1 MTEKRPLGG
10 LRLPSTRDMAWN
22 MVQLGS
28 LALAVALAFVIRF
41 EGILDTQNIDSMCSC
56 LGILVPVQFFMLLAI
71 AGGRSSIR
79 GLTLRDLWQII
90 FGITMGLA
98 VAAPVAIITQASIP
112 RSIWVIDWFI
122 AISLLGGLRG
132 AACEVGDFIRR
143 RSLGPASRIL
153 IVGTCPSSEAVVRA
167 IQSDNSQK
175 EHRVVVGMIAKQ
187 QDRNL
192 VGRSTSGISVLGTTK
207 NINRII
213 DTHRIDEVMLLSQ
226 TFLGSEVAEL
236 QKQCAETGCT
246 ATIIPAIHTL
256 LSGKVHM
263 QPRPIDIAD
272 LLGRQAVDTDTD
284 GLTRWLCN
292 KTILVTGASGSIGS
306 ELCRQLIKHGPQELV
321 VLDRSE
327 TGLFWVE
334 RELNDARSSTTII
347 PSITDITDADRVS
360 HVFTE
365 YRPDIVFHAAAYKH
379 VPLMEQHPGEAIKN
393 IPLATSI
400 LARAADK
407 HDVETFVMIS
417 TDKAVNPTSVMGC
430 CKRVAEMLVQLIAD
444 ESKTQFSTV
453 RFGNVLNSAGSVV
466 PVFREQILRGGP
478 ITVTHP
484 DIERYFMTIPEAAR
498 LVIQAGLLGNGGEV
512 FVLDMGEPIRI
523 ADLAHDMVRLSNL
536 EVGRDIEIRYTGL
549 RPGEKL
555 YEELFTKHEKLR
567 DTAHPKIHSAEIKAV
582 GVESTDVVIEQ
593 LTTVLHRPA
602 DEVRVLLHQLVPEY
616 MLPKKVDAAEA
627 IAGQIGTPQEIPL
640 KRSA

>member
-1 MTEKRPLGG
+1 MKENRPLGG

-28 LALAVALAFVIRF
+28 LALAVALAYVIRF
-41 EGILDTQNIDSMCSC
+41 EGILDAQNIDSLLSC
-56 LGILVPVQFFMLLAI
+56 LGILVPVQFFMLLAV
-71 AGGRSSIR
+71 AGVRSSIR
-79 GLTLRDLWQII
+79 GLTLRDLWQLI
-90 FGITMGLA
+90 FGVTMGLA

-132 AACEVGDFIRR
+132 AACEIGDFVRR
-143 RSLGPASRIL
+143 RSLGTASRVL
-153 IVGTCPSSEAVVRA
+153 LVGTCPSSEAVVRA
-167 IQSDNSQK
+167 IQSDISQK
-175 EHRVVVGMIAKQ
+175 EHRIVVGMIAKQ
-187 QDRNL
+187 SDRNL
-192 VGRSTSGISVLGTTK
+192 VGRSTGGISVLGTTK

-213 DTHRIDEVMLLSQ
+213 DKHKIDEVMLLSQ

-236 QKQCAETGCT
+236 QKQCAAAGCT

-256 LSGKVHM
+256 ISGKVHM

-292 KTILVTGASGSIGS
+292 KTIMVTGASGSIGS
-306 ELCRQLIKHGPQELV
+306 ELCREIIKHGPEQLI

-334 RELNDARSSTTII
+334 RELNDAHSSTTIV
-347 PSITDITDADRVS
+347 PSVTDITDADRVS
-360 HVFTE
+360 HVFAE
-365 YRPDIVFHAAAYKH
+365 HQPDIVFHAAAYKH

-430 CKRVAEMLVQLIAD
+430 CKRVAEMLVQLIAA
-444 ESKTQFSTV
+444 ESNTQFSTV

-466 PVFREQILRGGP
+466 PVFREQILKGGP

-498 LVIQAGLLGNGGEV
+498 LVIQAGLLGKGGEV

-555 YEELFTKHEKLR
+555 YEELFTEHEKLL

-582 GVESTDVVIEQ
+582 GVENTDIVIEQ
-593 LTTVLHRPA
+593 LTTVSHRPA
-602 DEVRVLLHQLVPEY
+602 DEVRALLHQLVPEY
-616 MLPKKVDAAEA
+616 ILPKKSETAKA
-627 IAGQIGTPQEIPL
+627 IAGQIGTSQEVPL

>member
-1 MTEKRPLGG
+1 MKENRPLDG
-10 LRLPSTRDMAWN
+10 LILPSTREIAWN

-28 LALAVALAFVIRF
+28 LALAVALAYVIRF
-41 EGILDTQNIDSMCSC
+41 EGVLNAENLNSLYSC
-56 LGILVPVQFFMLLAI
+56 LGILVPVQFFMLLAV

-79 GLTLRDLWQII
+79 GLTLRDLWQIV

-122 AISLLGGLRG
+122 AISVLGGLRG
-132 AACEVGDFIRR
+132 AACELSDFVRR
-143 RSLGPASRIL
+143 RSLGTASRVL
-153 IVGTCPSSEAVVRA
+153 LVGTCPSSEAVVRA
-167 IQSDNSQK
+167 IQSDISQK
-175 EHRVVVGMIAKQ
+175 ENRIVVGMIAKQ

-192 VGRSTSGISVLGTTK
+192 VGRSTGGVSVLGTTK
-207 NINRII
+207 HIDRLINK
-213 DTHRIDEVMLLSQ
+213 HQIDEVMLLSQ

-236 QKQCAETGCT
+236 QKQCAAAGCT

-256 LSGKVHM
+256 ISGKVHM
-263 QPRPIDIAD
+263 QPRPVDIAD
-272 LLGRQAVDTDTD
+272 LLGRQAVDVDTV

-306 ELCRQLIKHGPQELV
+306 ELCRQLIKHGPENLI

-327 TGLFWVE
+327 TGLFWIE
-334 RELNDARSSTTII
+334 RELNDAHSTTKIL
-347 PSITDITDADRVS
+347 SSVTDITDADRVS
-360 HVFTE
+360 HVFAE
-365 YRPDIVFHAAAYKH
+365 HRPDIVFHAAAYKH

-400 LARAADK
+400 LARAAGQ
-407 HDVETFVMIS
+407 HDVDSFVMIS

-498 LVIQAGLLGNGGEV
+498 LVIQAGLLGKGGEV
-512 FVLDMGEPIRI
+512 FVLDMGEPVRI

-555 YEELFTKHEKLR
+555 YEELFSEHEKLL
-567 DTAHPKIHSAEIKAV
+567 DTVHPKIHSAKIKAI
-582 GVESTDVVIEQ
+582 GIDSTDAVIEQ
-593 LTTVLHRPA
+593 LTTVIHRPA
-602 DEVRVLLHQLVPEY
+602 DEIRALLHQLVPEY
-616 MLPKKVDAAEA
+616 MLPKKVTADEA

>member
-41 EGILDTQNIDSMCSC
+41 EGILDTQNIDSLYSC
-56 LGILVPVQFFMLLAI
+56 LGILVPVQFFMLLAV

-90 FGITMGLA
+90 FGVTMGLA
-98 VAAPVAIITQASIP
+98 VAAPVAIVTQASIP

-132 AACEVGDFIRR
+132 AACEIGDFIRR

-167 IQSDNSQK
+167 IQSDNSPK

-213 DTHRIDEVMLLSQ
+213 DKHRIDEVMLLSQ

-292 KTILVTGASGSIGS
+292 KTIMVTGASGSIGS
-306 ELCRQLIKHGPQELV
+306 ELCRQLIKHGPEQLI

-334 RELNDARSSTTII
+334 R
-347 PSITDITDADRVS
+347 
-360 HVFTE
+360 
-365 YRPDIVFHAAAYKH
+365 
-379 VPLMEQHPGEAIKN
+379 
-393 IPLATSI
+393 
-400 LARAADK
+400 
-407 HDVETFVMIS
+407 
-417 TDKAVNPTSVMGC
+417 
-430 CKRVAEMLVQLIAD
+430 
-444 ESKTQFSTV
+444 
-453 RFGNVLNSAGSVV
+453 
-466 PVFREQILRGGP
+466 
-478 ITVTHP
+478 
-484 DIERYFMTIPEAAR
+484 
-498 LVIQAGLLGNGGEV
+498 
-512 FVLDMGEPIRI
+512 
-523 ADLAHDMVRLSNL
+523 
-536 EVGRDIEIRYTGL
+536 
-549 RPGEKL
+549 
-555 YEELFTKHEKLR
+555 
-567 DTAHPKIHSAEIKAV
+567 
-582 GVESTDVVIEQ
+582 
-593 LTTVLHRPA
+593 
-602 DEVRVLLHQLVPEY
+602 
-616 MLPKKVDAAEA
+616 
-627 IAGQIGTPQEIPL
+627 
-640 KRSA
+640 

>member
-1 MTEKRPLGG
+1 MKENLPLGG
-10 LRLPSTRDMAWN
+10 LVLPTTREIAWN
-22 MVQLGS
+22 IVRLGS
-28 LALAVALAFVIRF
+28 LALAVALAYVIRF
-41 EGILDTQNIDSMCSC
+41 EGILDAKNIDNLYSC
-56 LGILVPVQFFMLLAI
+56 LGILVPVQFFMLLAV
-71 AGGRSSIR
+71 AGSRSSIR

-90 FGITMGLA
+90 FGVTMGLA

-132 AACEVGDFIRR
+132 AACEIGDFIRR
-143 RSLGPASRIL
+143 RSLGTASRVL
-153 IVGTCPSSEAVVRA
+153 LVGTCPSSEAVVRA
-167 IQSDNSQK
+167 IQSDTSQS
-175 EHRVVVGMIAKQ
+175 EHRIVVGMIAKQ
-187 QDRNL
+187 ADRNL
-192 VGRSTSGISVLGTTK
+192 VGRSTGGVSVLGTTK
-207 NINRII
+207 DIERII
-213 DTHRIDEVMLLSQ
+213 NKHRIDEVMLLSQ

-236 QKQCAETGCT
+236 QKQCAAAGCT

-256 LSGKVHM
+256 ISGKVHM

-272 LLGRQAVDTDTD
+272 LLGREAVETDTD

-292 KTILVTGASGSIGS
+292 KTIMVTGASGSIGS
-306 ELCRQLIKHGPQELV
+306 ELCRQLIKHGPQELI

-334 RELNDARSSTTII
+334 RELNDAHSSTTII
-347 PSITDITDADRVS
+347 SSVTDITDADRVAY
-360 HVFTE
+360 VFAE
-365 YRPDIVFHAAAYKH
+365 HQPDIVFHAAAYKH
-379 VPLMEQHPGEAIKN
+379 VPLMEQHPSEAIKN

-400 LARAADK
+400 LARAAGK

-444 ESKTQFSTV
+444 EYQTQFSTV

-498 LVIQAGLLGNGGEV
+498 LVIQAGLLGKGGEV
-512 FVLDMGEPIRI
+512 FVLDMDKPVRI

-536 EVGRDIEIRYTGL
+536 EVGRDIEIHYTGL

-555 YEELFTKHEKLR
+555 YEELFTDHEKLL

-582 GVESTDVVIEQ
+582 GIESADVVIEQ
-593 LTTVLHRPA
+593 LTNVLHRPG
-602 DEVRVLLHQLVPEY
+602 DEIRVLLHQLVPEY
-616 MLPKKVDAAEA
+616 MLPKKVDADNA
-627 IAGQIGTPQEIPL
+627 IAGQIGTAPEVLL

>member
-28 LALAVALAFVIRF
+28 LALAVALAYIIRF
-41 EGILDTQNIDSMCSC
+41 EGILDAQNIDSLLTC
-56 LGILVPVQFFMLLAI
+56 LGILVPVQFFMLLAV
-71 AGGRSSIR
+71 AGVRSSIR
-79 GLTLRDLWQII
+79 GLTLRDLWQLI
-90 FGITMGLA
+90 FGVTMGLA
-98 VAAPVAIITQASIP
+98 VAAPVAIVTQASIP

-132 AACEVGDFIRR
+132 AACEISDFVRR
-143 RSLGPASRIL
+143 RSLGTASRVL
-153 IVGTCPSSEAVVRA
+153 LVGTCPSSEAVVRA
-167 IQSDNSQK
+167 IQSDISQK
-175 EHRVVVGMIAKQ
+175 EHRVVVGMIAKES
-187 QDRNL
+187 DRNL
-192 VGRSTSGISVLGTTK
+192 VGRSTGGISVLGTTK
-207 NINRII
+207 NITRII
-213 DTHRIDEVMLLSQ
+213 DKYKIDEVMLLSQ

-236 QKQCAETGCT
+236 QKQCAATGCT

-256 LSGKVHM
+256 ISGKVHM

-272 LLGRQAVDTDTD
+272 LLGRQAVETDTD

-292 KTILVTGASGSIGS
+292 KTIMVTGASGSIGS
-306 ELCRQLIKHGPQELV
+306 ELCRQLIKHGPENLI

-327 TGLFWVE
+327 TGLFWIE
-334 RELNDARSSTTII
+334 RELNDVHSSTAIV
-347 PSITDITDADRVS
+347 PSVTDITDANRVS
-360 HVFTE
+360 HVFAE
-365 YRPDIVFHAAAYKH
+365 HRPDIVFHAAAYKH

-555 YEELFTKHEKLR
+555 YEELFTEHEKLL
-567 DTAHPKIHSAEIKAV
+567 DTAHPKIYSAEIKAV
-582 GVESTDVVIEQ
+582 GIENTDAVIEQ

-602 DEVRVLLHQLVPEY
+602 DEVRTLLHQFVPEY
-616 MLPKKVDAAEA
+616 VLPKKVGAAEA
-627 IAGQIGTPQEIPL
+627 IAGQIRTPQEVPL

>member
-28 LALAVALAFVIRF
+28 LALAVALAYVIRF
-41 EGILDTQNIDSMCSC
+41 EGILDAQNIDSLLSC
-56 LGILVPVQFFMLLAI
+56 LGILVPVQFFMLLAV
-71 AGGRSSIR
+71 AGVRSSIR
-79 GLTLRDLWQII
+79 GLTLRDLWQLI
-90 FGITMGLA
+90 FGVTMGLA
-98 VAAPVAIITQASIP
+98 VAAPVAIVTQASIP

-132 AACEVGDFIRR
+132 AACEIGDFVRR
-143 RSLGPASRIL
+143 RSLGTASRIL
-153 IVGTCPSSEAVVRA
+153 LVGTCPSSEAVVRA
-167 IQSDNSQK
+167 IQSDISQK
-175 EHRVVVGMIAKQ
+175 EHRVVVGMIAKDS
-187 QDRNL
+187 DRNL
-192 VGRSTSGISVLGTTK
+192 VGRSTGGISVLGTTK
-207 NINRII
+207 NINHII
-213 DTHRIDEVMLLSQ
+213 DKHRIDEVMLLSQ
-226 TFLGSEVAEL
+226 TFLGSEVADL
-236 QKQCAETGCT
+236 QKQCAAAGCT

-256 LSGKVHM
+256 ISGKVHM

-292 KTILVTGASGSIGS
+292 KTIIVTGASGSIGS
-306 ELCRQLIKHGPQELV
+306 ELCRQLIKHGPENLI

-327 TGLFWVE
+327 TGLFWIE
-334 RELNDARSSTTII
+334 RELNDVHSSTTII
-347 PSITDITDADRVS
+347 PSVTDITDADRVS
-360 HVFTE
+360 HVFAE
-365 YRPDIVFHAAAYKH
+365 HRPNIVFHAAAYKH

-400 LARAADK
+400 LARAAGQ
-407 HDVETFVMIS
+407 HDVDSFVMIS

-555 YEELFTKHEKLR
+555 YEELFTEHEKLL

-582 GVESTDVVIEQ
+582 GVENTEIVLEQ

-602 DEVRVLLHQLVPEY
+602 DEVRALLHQLVPEY

-627 IAGQIGTPQEIPL
+627 IAGQIGTPQEVPL

>member
-1 MTEKRPLGG
+1 MKENRPLGG
-10 LRLPSTRDMAWN
+10 LVLPSTREIAWN
-22 MVQLGS
+22 IVRLGS
-28 LALAVALAFVIRF
+28 LALAVALAYVIRF
-41 EGILDTQNIDSMCSC
+41 EGILDAQNIDSLYSC
-56 LGILVPVQFFMLLAI
+56 LGILVPVQFFMLLAV
-71 AGGRSSIR
+71 AGSRSSIR

-90 FGITMGLA
+90 FGVTMGLA
-98 VAAPVAIITQASIP
+98 VAAPVAIVTQTSIP

-132 AACEVGDFIRR
+132 AACEIGDFIRR
-143 RSLGPASRIL
+143 RSLGTASRVL
-153 IVGTCPSSEAVVRA
+153 LVGTCPSSEAIVRA
-167 IQSDNSQK
+167 IQSDTSQNDQ
-175 EHRVVVGMIAKQ
+175 RIVVGMVAKQ
-187 QDRNL
+187 TDRNL
-192 VGRSTSGISVLGTTK
+192 VGRSTGGVTVLGTTK
-207 NINRII
+207 HIERII
-213 DTHRIDEVMLLSQ
+213 NKYRIDEVMLLSQ

-236 QKQCAETGCT
+236 QKKCAAAGCT

-256 LSGKVHM
+256 ISGKVHM

-272 LLGRQAVDTDTD
+272 LLGREAVETDTD
-284 GLTRWLCN
+284 SLTRWLCN
-292 KTILVTGASGSIGS
+292 KTIMVTGAAGSIGS
-306 ELCRQLIKHGPQELV
+306 ELCRQLIKQGPQELI

-334 RELNDARSSTTII
+334 RELNDAHSSTTII
-347 PSITDITDADRVS
+347 PSVTDITDTDWVG
-360 HVFTE
+360 HVFAKH
-365 YRPDIVFHAAAYKH
+365 RPDIVFHAAAYKH

-400 LARAADK
+400 LARAAGK
-407 HDVETFVMIS
+407 HDAEAFVMIS

-444 ESKTQFSTV
+444 EYKTKFSTV

-498 LVIQAGLLGNGGEV
+498 LVIQAGLLGKGGEV
-512 FVLDMGEPIRI
+512 FVLDMGKPVRI
-523 ADLAHDMVRLSNL
+523 ADLAHDMVKLSNL
-536 EVGRDIEIRYTGL
+536 EVGRDIEICYTGL

-555 YEELFTKHEKLR
+555 YEELFTDHEKLL
-567 DTAHPKIHSAEIKAV
+567 DTAHPKIHSAEIKALV
-582 GVESTDVVIEQ
+582 IESTDIVIEQ
-593 LTTVLHRPA
+593 LINVLHRPS
-602 DEVRVLLHQLVPEY
+602 DEIRALLHQLVPEY
-616 MLPKKVDAAEA
+616 MLPKKVNANDA
-627 IAGQIGTPQEIPL
+627 IAGQIGTAPEVQL

>member
-28 LALAVALAFVIRF
+28 LALAVALAYVIRF
-41 EGILDTQNIDSMCSC
+41 EGILDAQNIDSLLSC
-56 LGILVPVQFFMLLAI
+56 LGILVPVQFFMLLAV
-71 AGGRSSIR
+71 AGVRSSIR
-79 GLTLRDLWQII
+79 GLTLRDLWQLI
-90 FGITMGLA
+90 FGVTMGLA
-98 VAAPVAIITQASIP
+98 VAAPVAIVTQASIP

-132 AACEVGDFIRR
+132 AACEIGDFVRR
-143 RSLGPASRIL
+143 RSLGTASRVL
-153 IVGTCPSSEAVVRA
+153 LVGTCPSSEAVVRA
-167 IQSDNSQK
+167 IQSDISQK

-187 QDRNL
+187 EDRNL
-192 VGRSTSGISVLGTTK
+192 VGRSTGGISVLGTTK

-213 DTHRIDEVMLLSQ
+213 DKHKIDEVMLLSQ

-236 QKQCAETGCT
+236 QKQCAAAGCT

-256 LSGKVHM
+256 ISGKVHM

-292 KTILVTGASGSIGS
+292 KTIMVTGASGSIGS
-306 ELCRQLIKHGPQELV
+306 ELCRQLIKHGPEQLI

-334 RELNDARSSTTII
+334 RELNDAHSSTTIV
-347 PSITDITDADRVS
+347 PSVTDITDADRVS
-360 HVFTE
+360 HVFAE
-365 YRPDIVFHAAAYKH
+365 HQPDIIFHAAAYKH

-400 LARAADK
+400 LARAAGQ

-444 ESKTQFSTV
+444 ESNTQFSTV

-478 ITVTHP
+478 LTVTHP

-498 LVIQAGLLGNGGEV
+498 LVVQAGLLGKGGEV

-555 YEELFTKHEKLR
+555 YEELFTEHEKLLE
-567 DTAHPKIHSAEIKAV
+567 TGHPKIHSAEIKAI
-582 GVESTDVVIEQ
+582 GVEDADTVIQQ
-593 LTTVLHRPA
+593 LKTVLHRPA

-616 MLPKKVDAAEA
+616 MLPKKVEAAEA
-627 IAGQIGTPQEIPL
+627 IAGQIGTSQEVTL

>member
-1 MTEKRPLGG
+1 MKEKRPLGG
-10 LRLPSTRDMAWN
+10 LVLPSTREIAWN
-22 MVQLGS
+22 IVRLCS
-28 LALAVALAFVIRF
+28 LALAVALAYVIRF
-41 EGILDTQNIDSMCSC
+41 EGILDAQNIDSLYSC
-56 LGILVPVQFFMLLAI
+56 LGILVPVQFFMLLAV
-71 AGGRSSIR
+71 AGSRSSIR

-90 FGITMGLA
+90 FGVTMGLA
-98 VAAPVAIITQASIP
+98 VAVPVAIITQASIP

-132 AACEVGDFIRR
+132 AACEIGDFIRR
-143 RSLGPASRIL
+143 RSLGTASRVL
-153 IVGTCPSSEAVVRA
+153 LVGTCPSSEAVVRA
-167 IQSDNSQK
+167 IQSDTSQK
-175 EHRVVVGMIAKQ
+175 EHRIVVGMVAKQ
-187 QDRNL
+187 TDRKL
-192 VGRSTSGISVLGTTK
+192 VGRSTGGVSVLGTTK
-207 NINRII
+207 HIERII
-213 DTHRIDEVMLLSQ
+213 NKHRIDEVMLLSQ

-236 QKQCAETGCT
+236 QKQCAAAGCT

-256 LSGKVHM
+256 ISGKVHM

-272 LLGRQAVDTDTD
+272 LLGREAVETDTD

-292 KTILVTGASGSIGS
+292 KTIMVTGASGSIGS
-306 ELCRQLIKHGPQELV
+306 ELCRQLIKHGPQELI

-334 RELNDARSSTTII
+334 RELNDAHSSTTII
-347 PSITDITDADRVS
+347 PSVTDITDADRVA
-360 HVFTE
+360 HVFAE
-365 YRPDIVFHAAAYKH
+365 HRPDIVFHAAAYKH

-400 LARAADK
+400 LARAAGK

-430 CKRVAEMLVQLIAD
+430 CKRVAEMLVQLIAN
-444 ESKTQFSTV
+444 EYKTQFSTV

-498 LVIQAGLLGNGGEV
+498 LVIQAGLLGTGGEV
-512 FVLDMGEPIRI
+512 FVLDMGEPVRI
-523 ADLAHDMVRLSNL
+523 ADLAHDMVKLSNL

-555 YEELFTKHEKLR
+555 YEELFTDHEKLL
-567 DTAHPKIHSAEIKAV
+567 DTAHPKIHSAKIKAI
-582 GVESTDVVIEQ
+582 GVENADVVIEQ
-593 LTTVLHRPA
+593 LTNVLHRPG
-602 DEVRVLLHQLVPEY
+602 DEIRVLLHQLVPEY
-616 MLPKKVDAAEA
+616 MLPKKVDADSA
-627 IAGQIGTPQEIPL
+627 IAGQIGTAAEVPL

>member
-1 MTEKRPLGG
+1 MKENRPLGG
-10 LRLPSTRDMAWN
+10 LVLPSTREIAWN
-22 MVQLGS
+22 IVRLGS
-28 LALAVALAFVIRF
+28 LALAVALAYVIRF
-41 EGILDTQNIDSMCSC
+41 EGILDAQNIDSLYSC
-56 LGILVPVQFFMLLAI
+56 LGILVPVQFFMLLAV
-71 AGGRSSIR
+71 AGSRSSIR

-90 FGITMGLA
+90 FGVTMGLA
-98 VAAPVAIITQASIP
+98 VAAPVAIVTQASIP

-132 AACEVGDFIRR
+132 AACEIGDFIRR
-143 RSLGPASRIL
+143 RSLGTASRVL
-153 IVGTCPSSEAVVRA
+153 LVGTCPSSEAVVRA
-167 IQSDNSQK
+167 IQSDTSQK
-175 EHRVVVGMIAKQ
+175 EHRIVVGMVAKQ
-187 QDRNL
+187 TDRKL
-192 VGRSTSGISVLGTTK
+192 VGRSTGGVSVLGTTK
-207 NINRII
+207 HIERII
-213 DTHRIDEVMLLSQ
+213 NKHRIDEVMLLSQ

-236 QKQCAETGCT
+236 QKQCAAAGCT
-246 ATIIPAIHTL
+246 TTIIPAIHTL
-256 LSGKVHM
+256 ISGKVHM

-272 LLGRQAVDTDTD
+272 LLGREAVATDTD

-292 KTILVTGASGSIGS
+292 KTIMVTGASGSIGS
-306 ELCRQLIKHGPQELV
+306 ELCRQLIKHGPQELI

-334 RELNDARSSTTII
+334 RELNDAHSSTTII
-347 PSITDITDADRVS
+347 PSVTDITDADRVG
-360 HVFTE
+360 HVFVE
-365 YRPDIVFHAAAYKH
+365 HRPDIVFHAAAYKH

-393 IPLATSI
+393 ISLAPSI
-400 LARAADK
+400 LARAAGK

-444 ESKTQFSTV
+444 EYKTQFSTV

-498 LVIQAGLLGNGGEV
+498 LVIQAGLLGKGGEV
-512 FVLDMGEPIRI
+512 FVLDMGEPVRI
-523 ADLAHDMVRLSNL
+523 ADLAHDMVKLSNL

-555 YEELFTKHEKLR
+555 YEELFTDHEQLL
-567 DTAHPKIHSAEIKAV
+567 DTAHPKIHSAKIKAI
-582 GVESTDVVIEQ
+582 GVENADVVIEQ
-593 LTTVLHRPA
+593 LTNVLHRPG
-602 DEVRVLLHQLVPEY
+602 DEIRVLLHQLVPEY
-616 MLPKKVDAAEA
+616 MLPKKVDADGA
-627 IAGQIGTPQEIPL
+627 IAGQIGTTLEVPL

>member
-1 MTEKRPLGG
+1 MKENRPLGG
-10 LRLPSTRDMAWN
+10 LVLPSTREIAWN
-22 MVQLGS
+22 IVRLGS
-28 LALAVALAFVIRF
+28 LALAVSLAYVIRF
-41 EGILDTQNIDSMCSC
+41 EGILDAQNIDSLLSC
-56 LGILVPVQFFMLLAI
+56 LGILVPVQFFMLLAV
-71 AGGRSSIR
+71 AGVRSSIR
-79 GLTLRDLWQII
+79 GLTLRDLWQLI
-90 FGITMGLA
+90 FGVTMGLA
-98 VAAPVAIITQASIP
+98 VAAPVAIVTQASIP

-132 AACEVGDFIRR
+132 AACEIGDFVRR
-143 RSLGPASRIL
+143 RSLGTASRVL
-153 IVGTCPSSEAVVRA
+153 LVGTCPSSEAVVRA
-167 IQSDNSQK
+167 IQSDISQK
-175 EHRVVVGMIAKQ
+175 EHRIVVGMIAKQ
-187 QDRNL
+187 SDRNL
-192 VGRSTSGISVLGTTK
+192 VGRSTGGISVLGTTK
-207 NINRII
+207 IINRII
-213 DTHRIDEVMLLSQ
+213 DKHQIDEVMLLSQ

-236 QKQCAETGCT
+236 QKQCAAAGCT

-256 LSGKVHM
+256 ISGKVHM

-292 KTILVTGASGSIGS
+292 KTIMVTGASGSIGS
-306 ELCRQLIKHGPQELV
+306 ELCRQLIKHGPQELI

-334 RELNDARSSTTII
+334 RELNDAHSNTTIV
-347 PSITDITDADRVS
+347 PSVTDITDADRVA
-360 HVFTE
+360 HVFAE
-365 YRPDIVFHAAAYKH
+365 HRPDIVFHAAAYKH

-430 CKRVAEMLVQLIAD
+430 CKRVAEMLVQLIAA
-444 ESKTQFSTV
+444 ESNTQFSTV

-466 PVFREQILRGGP
+466 PVFREQILKGGP

-498 LVIQAGLLGNGGEV
+498 LVIQAGLLGKGGEV

-555 YEELFTKHEKLR
+555 YEELFTEHEKLL

-582 GVESTDVVIEQ
+582 GVENTDIVIEQ

-602 DEVRVLLHQLVPEY
+602 DEVRALLHQLVPEY
-616 MLPKKVDAAEA
+616 ILPKKAETAKA
-627 IAGQIGTPQEIPL
+627 IAGQIGISQEVSL

>member
-28 LALAVALAFVIRF
+28 LALAVALAYVIRF
-41 EGILDTQNIDSMCSC
+41 EGILDAQNIDSFLSC
-56 LGILVPVQFFMLLAI
+56 LGILVPVQFFMLLAV
-71 AGGRSSIR
+71 AGVRSSIR
-79 GLTLRDLWQII
+79 GLTLRDLWQLI
-90 FGITMGLA
+90 FGVTMGLA

-132 AACEVGDFIRR
+132 AACEFSDFVRR
-143 RSLGPASRIL
+143 RSLGTASRVL
-153 IVGTCPSSEAVVRA
+153 LVGTCPSSEAVVRA
-167 IQSDNSQK
+167 IQSDISQK
-175 EHRVVVGMIAKQ
+175 EHRVVVGMIAKES
-187 QDRNL
+187 DRNL
-192 VGRSTSGISVLGTTK
+192 VGRSTGGISVLGTTK
-207 NINRII
+207 NITRII
-213 DTHRIDEVMLLSQ
+213 DKHKIDEVMLLSQ

-236 QKQCAETGCT
+236 QKQCAATGCT

-256 LSGKVHM
+256 ISGKVHM

-272 LLGRQAVDTDTD
+272 LLGRQAVETDTD

-292 KTILVTGASGSIGS
+292 KTIMVTGASGSIGS
-306 ELCRQLIKHGPQELV
+306 ELCRQLIKHGPENLI

-327 TGLFWVE
+327 TGLFWIE
-334 RELNDARSSTTII
+334 RELNDVHSSTAIV
-347 PSITDITDADRVS
+347 PSVTDITDANRVS
-360 HVFTE
+360 HVFAE
-365 YRPDIVFHAAAYKH
+365 HRPDIVFHAAAYKH

-407 HDVETFVMIS
+407 HDVKTFVMIS

-430 CKRVAEMLVQLIAD
+430 CKRVAEMLVHLIAD
-444 ESKTQFSTV
+444 ESATQFSTV

-555 YEELFTKHEKLR
+555 YEELFTEHEKLL

-582 GVESTDVVIEQ
+582 GIENTDAVIEQ

-616 MLPKKVDAAEA
+616 MLPKKVEAAEA
-627 IAGQIGTPQEIPL
+627 IAGQIGTPQEVPL

>member
-28 LALAVALAFVIRF
+28 LALAVALAYVIRF
-41 EGILDTQNIDSMCSC
+41 EGILDAQNIDSFLSC
-56 LGILVPVQFFMLLAI
+56 LGILVPVQFFMLLAV
-71 AGGRSSIR
+71 AGVRSSIR
-79 GLTLRDLWQII
+79 GLTLRDLWQLI
-90 FGITMGLA
+90 FGVTMGLA

-132 AACEVGDFIRR
+132 AACEFSDFVRR
-143 RSLGPASRIL
+143 RSLGTASRVL
-153 IVGTCPSSEAVVRA
+153 LVGTCPSSEAVVRA
-167 IQSDNSQK
+167 IQSDVSQK
-175 EHRVVVGMIAKQ
+175 EHRVVVGMIAKES
-187 QDRNL
+187 DRNL
-192 VGRSTSGISVLGTTK
+192 VGRSTGGISVLGTTK
-207 NINRII
+207 NITRII
-213 DTHRIDEVMLLSQ
+213 DKHKIDEVMLLSQ

-236 QKQCAETGCT
+236 QKQCAATGCT

-256 LSGKVHM
+256 ISGKVHM

-272 LLGRQAVDTDTD
+272 LLGRQAVETDTD

-292 KTILVTGASGSIGS
+292 KTIMVTGASGSIGS
-306 ELCRQLIKHGPQELV
+306 ELCRQLIKHGPENLI

-327 TGLFWVE
+327 TGLFWIE
-334 RELNDARSSTTII
+334 RELNDVHSSTAIV
-347 PSITDITDADRVS
+347 PSVTDITDANRVS
-360 HVFTE
+360 HVFAE
-365 YRPDIVFHAAAYKH
+365 HRPDIVFHAAAYKH

-407 HDVETFVMIS
+407 HDVKTFVMIS

-430 CKRVAEMLVQLIAD
+430 CKRVAEMLVHLIAD
-444 ESKTQFSTV
+444 ESATQFSTV

-555 YEELFTKHEKLR
+555 YEELFTEHEKLL

-582 GVESTDVVIEQ
+582 GVENTDAVIEQ

-602 DEVRVLLHQLVPEY
+602 DEVRALLHQLVPEY
-616 MLPKKVDAAEA
+616 MLPKKVKAAEA
-627 IAGQIGTPQEIPL
+627 IAGQIGTPQEVPL